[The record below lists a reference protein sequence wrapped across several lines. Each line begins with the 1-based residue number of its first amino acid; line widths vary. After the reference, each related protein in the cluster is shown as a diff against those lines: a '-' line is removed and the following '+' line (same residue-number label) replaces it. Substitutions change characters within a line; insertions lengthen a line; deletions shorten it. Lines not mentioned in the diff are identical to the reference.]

1 MAFINQGRHIGTV
14 GFQPPATE
22 GGLITYYGNYKIH
35 TFVECL
41 DFSLLGS
48 QPVLASILLVA
59 GGGGHWAGAGG
70 GGGGSGSGSS
80 CPSPNRGV

>member
-1 MAFINQGRHIGTV
+1 MAFINQGRHIGTI

-22 GGLITYYGNYKIH
+22 GGLISYYGNYKIH

-48 QPVLASILLVA
+48 
-59 GGGGHWAGAGG
+59 
-70 GGGGSGSGSS
+70 
-80 CPSPNRGV
+80 